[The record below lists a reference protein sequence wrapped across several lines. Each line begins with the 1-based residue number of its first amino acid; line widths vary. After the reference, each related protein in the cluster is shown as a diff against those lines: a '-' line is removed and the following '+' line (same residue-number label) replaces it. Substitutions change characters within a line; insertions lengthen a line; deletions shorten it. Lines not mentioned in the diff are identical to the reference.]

1 MCGTIRRDVALYALG
16 VGSGA
21 GDPVEALELPFVY
34 KHHFT
39 DEIKVT
45 QLSLMRSASDAE
57 ASFTSL
63 APSTLRYNLKRKK

>member
-1 MCGTIRRDVALYALG
+1 MICRDVALYALG

-34 KHHFT
+34 KHFFT

-45 QLSLMRSASDAE
+45 HLHLENGKFKIKDCGID
-57 ASFTSL
+57 
-63 APSTLRYNLKRKK
+63 NVW

>member
-1 MCGTIRRDVALYALG
+1 MTCRDVALYALG

-34 KHHFT
+34 KHFFT

-45 QLSLMRSASDAE
+45 QLSLTCHISHTDKEFQTQDCLSE
-57 ASFTSL
+57 KS
-63 APSTLRYNLKRKK
+63 